1 MARKTFVEII
11 SGAKLLIEGLK
22 GRKSNLPTGVSE
34 TQLTE
39 AEGLHKKAEELNKQQ
54 EKLKADLN
62 AVMKDLDSKISTIRK
77 YTKLGTQKEEWREF
91 GIEDKR

>member
-22 GRKSNLPTGVSE
+22 GRKSNLSTGVSE

-39 AEGLHKKAEELNKQQ
+39 AEGLHKKAEDLNKQQ
-54 EKLKADLN
+54 EKLKADLKVKTAELD

-77 YTKLGTQKEEWREF
+77 YTKLGT
-91 GIEDKR
+91 